1 MKGVNQRTG
10 SMLMEF
16 VISMPILVMLIML
29 VIQFAQIW
37 TIRQYVVYSAFCAAR
52 SLLSANLEEW
62 STFRDKKERCDHAAA
77 RRALAWVTILGT
89 RSSDH
94 LRSFETADSNVG
106 AGDFSDTSDKSKFQ
120 FVTLIRGDLGTHDV
134 MVPGWGQVNKSN
146 SVDQRLNVKSSIVSC
161 QYAKSSVSFK
171 FPLLIPIAGQ
181 MISWFAKHRAED
193 SDFIK
198 KNMELTGWTGEEET
212 FDGFP
217 YIELKETCVLPL
229 PYSPARLPLNAYD
242 YTAYD

>member
-1 MKGVNQRTG
+1 MKGANQRTG

-37 TIRQYVVYSAFCAAR
+37 TVRQYVAYSAFCAAR
-52 SLLSANLEEW
+52 SLLSANPVEW
-62 STFRDKKERCDHAAA
+62 STFRAKKERCDHAAA
-77 RRALAWVTILGT
+77 RRVLSWVTMLGT
-89 RSSDH
+89 RSSDR
-94 LRSFETADSNVG
+94 LRSFETADSSVE
-106 AGDFSDTSDKSKFQ
+106 SSYDKSKFQ
-120 FVTLIRGDLGTHDV
+120 FVTLIRGDIGTHDV
-134 MVPGWGQVNKSN
+134 MVPGWGQVNESN

-181 MISWFAKHRAED
+181 MISWLAKHRAED

>member
-37 TIRQYVVYSAFCAAR
+37 TVRQCVAYSAFCAAR
-52 SLLSANLEEW
+52 SLLSANPVEW
-62 STFRDKKERCDHAAA
+62 STLRAKKERCDHAAA
-77 RRALAWVTILGT
+77 RRVLSWVTMLGT
-89 RSSDH
+89 RSSDR
-94 LRSFETADSNVG
+94 LRSFETADSSVES
-106 AGDFSDTSDKSKFQ
+106 AYDKSKFQ

-134 MVPGWGQVNKSN
+134 MVPGWGQVNESN
-146 SVDQRLNVKSSIVSC
+146 SIDMRLNVESWPRDGLDY
-161 QYAKSSVSFK
+161 QGYAKSTVSFK

-181 MISWFAKHRAED
+181 MVSWLAKHRAED